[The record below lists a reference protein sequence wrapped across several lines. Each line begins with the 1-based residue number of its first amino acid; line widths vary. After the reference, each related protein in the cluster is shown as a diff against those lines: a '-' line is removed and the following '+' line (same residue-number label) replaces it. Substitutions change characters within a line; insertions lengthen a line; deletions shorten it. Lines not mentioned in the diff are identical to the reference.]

1 MRRGQTRHHGL
12 DSVFVL
18 LLFGVFACC
27 LMLVLLTGARSY
39 KSVADR
45 REEAYEQRICTQY
58 IDTKVRHNDYS
69 GGVTVGPFSVEEP
82 ELSTL
87 FLHQTIEGEDYW
99 VRIYCYDGTVR
110 ELFTEADQTMEPED
124 GQEVMAASALHFT
137 LEEGLLTITTT
148 DTAGQTSELSL
159 LLRSGEEAAS

>member
-1 MRRGQTRHHGL
+1 MRRGQTRRHGL

-45 REEAYEQRICTQY
+45 GEVAYEQRICTQY
-58 IDTKVRHNDYS
+58 IATKVRHNDYS
-69 GGVTVGPFSVEEP
+69 GGVTVGPFSEEEP

-110 ELFTEADQTMEPED
+110 ELFTEANQAMEPED
-124 GQEVMAASALHFT
+124 GQEVMAASALELT
-137 LEEGLLTITTT
+137 LEEGLLTITAA
-148 DTAGQTSELSL
+148 DTAGQISELSL

>member
-1 MRRGQTRHHGL
+1 MRRGQTRRHGL

-45 REEAYEQRICTQY
+45 GEEAYEQRICTQY
-58 IDTKVRHNDYS
+58 IATKVRHNDYS
-69 GGVTVGPFSVEEP
+69 GGVTVGPFSAEEP

-110 ELFTEADQTMEPED
+110 ELFTEADQAMEPED
-124 GQEVMAASALHFT
+124 GQEVMAASALEFT
-137 LEEGLLTITTT
+137 LEEGLLTITAA
-148 DTAGQTSELSL
+148 DTAGQTSELWL

>member
-45 REEAYEQRICTQY
+45 GEEAYEQRICTQY
-58 IDTKVRHNDYS
+58 IATKVRHNDYS
-69 GGVTVGPFSVEEP
+69 GGVTVGLFSVEEP

>member
-1 MRRGQTRHHGL
+1 MRRGQTRRHGL

-45 REEAYEQRICTQY
+45 GEVAYEQRICTQY
-58 IDTKVRHNDYS
+58 IATKVRYNDYS
-69 GGVTVGPFSVEEP
+69 GGVTVGPFSEEEP

-124 GQEVMAASALHFT
+124 GQEVMAASALEFT
-137 LEEGLLTITTT
+137 LEEGLLTITAA
-148 DTAGQTSELSL
+148 DTAGQISELSL

>member
-1 MRRGQTRHHGL
+1 MRRGQTRRHGL

-45 REEAYEQRICTQY
+45 GEVAYEQRICTQY
-58 IDTKVRHNDYS
+58 IATKVRHNDYS
-69 GGVTVGPFSVEEP
+69 GGVTVGPFSAEEP

-110 ELFTEADQTMEPED
+110 ELFTEANQAMEPED
-124 GQEVMAASALHFT
+124 GQEVMTASALHFT
-137 LEEGLLTITTT
+137 LEEGLLTITAA
-148 DTAGQTSELSL
+148 DTAGQISELSL

>member
-1 MRRGQTRHHGL
+1 MRRGQTRRHGL

-45 REEAYEQRICTQY
+45 GEVAYEQRICTQY
-58 IDTKVRHNDYS
+58 IATKVRHNDYS
-69 GGVTVGPFSVEEP
+69 GGVTVGPFSAEEP

-87 FLHQTIEGEDYW
+87 FLHQTIEGE
-99 VRIYCYDGTVR
+99 
-110 ELFTEADQTMEPED
+110 ELLGP
-124 GQEVMAASALHFT
+124 H
-137 LEEGLLTITTT
+137 
-148 DTAGQTSELSL
+148 L
-159 LLRSGEEAAS
+159 LL